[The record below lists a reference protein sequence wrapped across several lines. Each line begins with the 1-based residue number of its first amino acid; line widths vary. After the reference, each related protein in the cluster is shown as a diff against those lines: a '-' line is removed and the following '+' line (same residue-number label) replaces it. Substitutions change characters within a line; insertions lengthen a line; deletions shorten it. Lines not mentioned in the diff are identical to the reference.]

1 MKLWLTR
8 VNGGRYLLT
17 LLKPLIM
24 PIRGVK
30 GPDGQPVLDA
40 FEKGGEPIAV
50 RYLCEGGIRSL
61 FGKDFPY
68 LVPIKIELTAKEIRK
83 IMGTEEPPQPPIIA
97 EEDIEKMG

>member
-17 LLKPLIM
+17 LMKPLIM

-40 FEKGGEPIAV
+40 FERGGEPIAV

-61 FGKDFPY
+61 FGKDFPF
-68 LVPIKIELTAKEIRK
+68 LVPTKIELTAKEIDK
-83 IMGTEEPPQPPIIA
+83 IIKIDVDEGP
-97 EEDIEKMG
+97 DI